1 MKSVNIEMII
11 FSMAGGLALFLF
23 GMKVLSQGLQMAA
36 GDKLKKLLEKL
47 TDNKLKGVGIGA
59 LVTAIIQSS
68 SITTVT
74 LVGLINA
81 GIIDLGQ
88 AVPVIMGANIGTTV
102 TAQLIAF
109 KVGKFALPIIA
120 LGFLAYS
127 VCKKD
132 MHKYLGQVLLGF
144 GILFL
149 GMNLMSSEAK
159 SLVHDQYIMDL
170 MIKMGQVPAW
180 GILAGTIF
188 TGIIQSSS
196 ATSGLVISMGM
207 GSEKLMSLNAA
218 VAIILGANIGTC
230 VTVGLASLGST
241 LSSKRAALCHVLFN
255 ILGVL
260 IFAIIF
266 SPFIAIVKMTSGSIG
281 RQIANAHLI
290 FNITTTLVLLPLSAF
305 LISVVKKVIPG
316 EEIKVEEGPKYLDE
330 HTLQAPGIALAMA
343 EKETIRMA
351 RIALSMI
358 EASRI
363 ALFDRDAK
371 QIEVVKQKEKA
382 VDTLDDAI
390 EIFMSKID
398 KEGLSE
404 KQQVNLAVLTHA
416 ISDIE
421 RIGDHAN
428 NICELASQRIE
439 RKVRFS
445 EEAFEELKEVFEKT
459 DLSVMKCIDVIKRG
473 DLGAISE
480 IKRIEQDVDQMVI
493 QMEQNHLER
502 LEQGLCTPNAG
513 PVYLDVLRN
522 LERITDHTHNIA
534 CAKSIGF

>member
-1 MKSVNIEMII
+1 MNSVNIEMII

-47 TDNKLKGVGIGA
+47 TNNKLKGVGIGA

-109 KVGKFALPIIA
+109 HVGKFALPIIA
-120 LGFLAYS
+120 IGFLAYS
-127 VCKKD
+127 VSKKD

-159 SLVHDQYIMDL
+159 SLVHDQRIMNL
-170 MIKMGQVPAW
+170 MITMGQVPAW
-180 GILAGTIF
+180 GILAGTVF

-255 ILGVL
+255 VIGVV

-266 SPFIAIVKMTSGSIG
+266 SPFIALVKMTSGSIG

-290 FNITTTLVLLPLSAF
+290 FNITTTLILLPLSAV
-305 LISVVKKVIPG
+305 LISVVKKMIPG

-330 HTLQAPGIALAMA
+330 HTLQTPGIALAMA
-343 EKETIRMA
+343 EKETVRMA

-358 EASRI
+358 EASRV
-363 ALFDRDAK
+363 ALFDRDPK
-371 QIEVVKQKEKA
+371 QIDVVKQKEKT

-428 NICELASQRIE
+428 NICELAAQRIE

-459 DLSVMKCIDVIKRG
+459 DLSVMKCIDVIKNG
-473 DLGAISE
+473 DLAAISK
-480 IKRIEQDVDQMVI
+480 IKQIEQEVDGMVI

-502 LEQGLCTPNAG
+502 LEQGFCLPNAG